1 MNKIWTIEDV
11 RKLLAET
18 GEAMGFDCSFVPVEI
33 STRMEKTMGSFL
45 FREEKGK
52 IIPHAFRFS
61 QILLSG
67 YYHEDVVRNVIIH
80 EYAHYYA
87 NVKDNQNH
95 RHDAYFKRV
104 CEALG
109 IPSHTYFKELLP
121 KTKKNAYILVC
132 SKCGSKVAVRRKMD
146 SVNMIVRTKISGCC
160 RAKIRAKR
168 AIF

>member
-1 MNKIWTIEDV
+1 MNKIWSIEEV
-11 RKLLAET
+11 RRLLNET
-18 GEAMGFDCSFVPVEI
+18 GEAMGFDCSFIPVEI

-67 YYHEDVVRNVIIH
+67 YYHESVVRNVIIH

-95 RHDAYFKRV
+95 RHDDYFKRI
-104 CEALG
+104 CERLG

-121 KTKKNAYILVC
+121 KSRKNGYILVC
-132 SKCGSKVAVRRKMD
+132 SKCGSKVAARRKVD
-146 SVNMIVRTKISGCC
+146 SVNMIVRTKVSGCC
-160 RAKIRAKR
+160 HAKIRAKR